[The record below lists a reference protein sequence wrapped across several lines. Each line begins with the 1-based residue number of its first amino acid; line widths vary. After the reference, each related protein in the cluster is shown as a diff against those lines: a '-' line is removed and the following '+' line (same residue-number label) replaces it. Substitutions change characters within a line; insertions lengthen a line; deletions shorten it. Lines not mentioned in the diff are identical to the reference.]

1 MHQDPE
7 HEDYDD
13 DEYNYY
19 PEYNEYGYPDSKKFD
34 IDFAAWEKWL
44 AKAIKDIVEEDENV
58 WVFGHKLS
66 DNKKSN
72 GDKIKGKKLDD
83 KYFMYLGSNYYDESV
98 WKTKYFICNKLEIG
112 YKNHLSSYAAHF
124 LRQPSYYR
132 GMFDNLN

>member
-19 PEYNEYGYPDSKKFD
+19 PEYNEYGYPNGKKFD

-44 AKAIKDIVEEDENV
+44 SKAIKDIVEEDENV
-58 WVFGHKLS
+58 WLFGHKLS
-66 DNKKSN
+66 DNKKS
-72 GDKIKGKKLDD
+72 DKDKKLDD
-83 KYFMYLGSNYYDESV
+83 KYFIYLGSNYYDESI
-98 WKTKYFICNKLEIG
+98 WKTKYFISNSLEIA
-112 YKNHLSSYAAHF
+112 YKNHLSCHPAHF
-124 LRQPSYYR
+124 LRQPTYYR